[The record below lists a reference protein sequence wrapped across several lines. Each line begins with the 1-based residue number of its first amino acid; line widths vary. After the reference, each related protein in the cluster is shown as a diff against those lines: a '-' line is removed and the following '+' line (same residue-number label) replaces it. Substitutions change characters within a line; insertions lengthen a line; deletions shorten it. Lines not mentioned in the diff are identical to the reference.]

1 MGSVIYIK
9 NILSKDELNLIW
21 GYMKIFHAS
30 NRDYF
35 DFHQTA
41 LGETHRYGD
50 PLIES
55 LLLSKKDIFEKNLK
69 KELLPTYTFWRM
81 YNKFSKLDKH
91 KDRSS
96 CEVTISLSVNSDK
109 DWPLFIGNKEYLI
122 QPGDGVL
129 YYGGKLEH
137 WREEYL
143 GDYCGQIFLHY
154 VEKEGIYK
162 DHVYDKRQY
171 LGFKK

>member
-21 GYMKIFHAS
+21 DYMKIFHAS
-30 NRDYF
+30 NKDYF

-81 YNKFSKLDKH
+81 YNKFQNSISILIDLHVKLQLVYLLIVIK
-91 KDRSS
+91 
-96 CEVTISLSVNSDK
+96 
-109 DWPLFIGNKEYLI
+109 IGHCL
-122 QPGDGVL
+122 
-129 YYGGKLEH
+129 
-137 WREEYL
+137 
-143 GDYCGQIFLHY
+143 
-154 VEKEGIYK
+154 
-162 DHVYDKRQY
+162 
-171 LGFKK
+171 